1 MSAPVWLIAAREFRT
16 YVATASFW
24 VALAVGPLA
33 MGGASA
39 LIGNGAA
46 PISVSVR
53 ASDPALARSATAAL
67 EESARVEGRHYAL
80 SPAKARV
87 NRLVLVREADG
98 TIEARFN
105 ADFPLSLSGRT
116 LVARILER
124 DGARDRLA
132 TDGDI
137 SKPIAVRQEIEGKSA
152 SGRDTG
158 ILSRFSLVMILW
170 LTLTG
175 SLGMLLQAVVRERA
189 NRTLESLLAAARP
202 WEIVTGKL
210 AGVGA
215 VSALVLAVWLGSAVG
230 FAVLGSTRAGFA
242 QSLFSSLAAPT
253 MLTRAVAIYLSAYI
267 FYGLVTIALG
277 SAARDAATAQNM
289 SRPMFVVLLTAFCVA
304 LATVSGMA
312 SGLAW
317 LLYVPPFTP
326 FLLLLRAPGEISGVS
341 QAGAMGLMLV
351 ATVAAGWL
359 ALGRLTLRSEKPDS
373 RTRL

>member
-1 MSAPVWLIAAREFRT
+1 MSAPVWIIAKREFRT
-16 YVATASFW
+16 YVATSSFW

-33 MGGASA
+33 MGGALA

-46 PISVSVR
+46 LVPVSVR
-53 ASDPALARSATAAL
+53 ASDPMLARSATAAL
-67 EESARVEGRHYAL
+67 EEAARVEGRNYAM
-80 SPAKARV
+80 SDDNAQV

-98 TIEARFN
+98 VIEARFS

-132 TDGDI
+132 TDGDL
-137 SKPIAVRQEIEGKSA
+137 SKPITARQEIEANSA

-158 ILSRFSLVMILW
+158 MLSRFSLVMILW

-189 NRTLESLLAAARP
+189 NRTLENLLAAAQP
-202 WEIVTGKL
+202 WEIVAGKL

-215 VSALVLAVWLGSAVG
+215 VSALVLAVWLGSAIG
-230 FAVLGSTRAGFA
+230 FAVLGSARAGLA
-242 QSLFSSLAAPT
+242 QSLFSSLAAPA
-253 MLTRAVAIYLSAYI
+253 MLIRAVAIYLSAYI

-277 SAARDAATAQNM
+277 SEARDAAAAQNM
-289 SRPMFVVLLTAFCVA
+289 SRPMFVVLLMAFSVA
-304 LATVSGMA
+304 LATVSGTA

-326 FLLLLRAPGEISGVS
+326 FVLLLRVPGEVS
-341 QAGAMGLMLV
+341 TLSLIGAMSLMLV
-351 ATVAAGWL
+351 STVGAGWL
-359 ALGRLTLRSEKPDS
+359 ALSRLTLRSEKANS
-373 RTRL
+373 RTR